1 MATEDVLDIRGW
13 VHAATDF
20 VAENTVGMSRH
31 WEYTDSVSMFLTEFL
46 MAVLAFSG
54 IMGTLPVLLW
64 MERKLLGRFM
74 DRRGARTSLRSLWIG
89 ENGVTAGEWWNQL
102 PFGTGVPVGMLNRA
116 LNDVAGN
123 DHELEVVSRVNNRSW
138 HGVWWLL
145 PGFFQNVADGMKF
158 LTKEHMVP
166 EKADRYVF
174 EVAPFLIIATTVM
187 CFTFIPLGPHYYSN
201 NAEMSI
207 LFLMAVFSVAPLGV
221 FFAGWSSNNKYTL
234 LGGIRSA
241 AQLTAYEIPLLIT
254 VLGVVVIS
262 GSFNLIEVIE
272 FQADSGVWNVFLMPL
287 GAVLFIVVMVAE
299 VERIPFD
306 MPEAEAELVE
316 GWWTEYGG
324 MRWGLMFAAEYLRT
338 YAACLLFAHFFL
350 GGWEAP
356 FEDTIPYISYVP
368 HIVWVLLKSWFM
380 FIFFVWFRAA
390 LHRVRTDQILKFG
403 WRWLLPLSLVNLA
416 IAAALRL
423 WVYDGINEEWPIL
436 IPVLI
441 TSISLALFILLSIDE
456 DPEALEA
463 QTRPFSVQTVDVA
476 GPGQHRE

>member
-390 LHRVRTDQILKFG
+390 LHRVRTDQILEFG

-441 TSISLALFILLSIDE
+441 TSISLAPVSYTHLTLPTKRI
-456 DPEALEA
+456 
-463 QTRPFSVQTVDVA
+463 V
-476 GPGQHRE
+476 

>member
-20 VAENTVGMSRH
+20 IAENTVGMSRH

-102 PFGTGVPVGMLNRA
+102 PFGTGAPVGMLNRA
-116 LNDVAGN
+116 LNDMAGN
-123 DHELEVVSRVNNRSW
+123 DHELEAVSRVNNRSW

-201 NAEMSI
+201 NSEMSI

-254 VLGVVVIS
+254 VLSVVVIS
-262 GSFNLIEVIE
+262 GSFNMIEVIE
-272 FQADSGVWNVFLMPL
+272 FQADSGVWNLFLMPL

-324 MRWGLMFAAEYLRT
+324 MRWGLMFASEYLRT
-338 YAACLLFAHFFL
+338 YAACILFAHFFL

-390 LHRVRTDQILKFG
+390 LHRVRTDQILEFG

-463 QTRPFSVQTVDVA
+463 QIRPFSVQTVDVA

>member
-20 VAENTVGMSRH
+20 IAENTVGMSRH

-102 PFGTGVPVGMLNRA
+102 PFGTGVPVGMLTRA

-390 LHRVRTDQILKFG
+390 LHRVRTDQILEFG

-463 QTRPFSVQTVDVA
+463 QTRPFSVQPVDVA

>member
-20 VAENTVGMSRH
+20 IAENTVGMSRH

-201 NAEMSI
+201 NAEM
-207 LFLMAVFSVAPLGV
+207 
-221 FFAGWSSNNKYTL
+221 
-234 LGGIRSA
+234 
-241 AQLTAYEIPLLIT
+241 
-254 VLGVVVIS
+254 
-262 GSFNLIEVIE
+262 
-272 FQADSGVWNVFLMPL
+272 
-287 GAVLFIVVMVAE
+287 
-299 VERIPFD
+299 
-306 MPEAEAELVE
+306 
-316 GWWTEYGG
+316 
-324 MRWGLMFAAEYLRT
+324 
-338 YAACLLFAHFFL
+338 
-350 GGWEAP
+350 
-356 FEDTIPYISYVP
+356 
-368 HIVWVLLKSWFM
+368 
-380 FIFFVWFRAA
+380 
-390 LHRVRTDQILKFG
+390 
-403 WRWLLPLSLVNLA
+403 LSL
-416 IAAALRL
+416 IH
-423 WVYDGINEEWPIL
+423 I
-436 IPVLI
+436 
-441 TSISLALFILLSIDE
+441 
-456 DPEALEA
+456 
-463 QTRPFSVQTVDVA
+463 
-476 GPGQHRE
+476 